1 MPSRSRPFYF
11 TVKSK
16 TGEKIP
22 VAVNGEPTRIDAP
35 GFTGLCHIIHD
46 TGSETGSAR
55 VEPSQ
60 KRGLIVQMQGKFAQ
74 AATLGEE
81 NSTNIWLGGTL
92 GAALNL
98 GWVMRNVVSLGSKF
112 ANKKTGGRFYIDL
125 GNDQAPCQMGF
136 HLRALFRVLATSE
149 GEEAPKLGS
158 PELDAIPYGGPGLLE
173 VDTTKTYTL
182 YWKIPYLDLCT
193 WELLKVPAI
202 SPLPLENVLGDLST
216 TRLFMYDLGN
226 CSAHHPDYEKS
237 LLLEATF
244 ERGAEGDEF
253 YNPATVHP
261 PTVLDAPPGTSKKEP
276 GLPHDDSMSIV
287 DSLQE
292 LAEDLNED
300 SMELSNLFARA
311 LQELPLWQGFDSL
324 NGLDFRVPFYI
335 EAIGR
340 FRKQE
345 VRSWY
350 VLRAESAAG
359 DFYWQARDAEELAA
373 LCRPK
378 RRLPRF
384 LRGAAQRKYHC
395 CDVRT
400 LEQFRLIV
408 TSHLA
413 EDSKMR
419 SAVLQANALPDSP
432 QSPSR
437 LMQPPPRFFEPDGTM
452 CGVAFAQAAQGLKGA
467 KREALV
473 GAVHFEG
480 RICEELLR
488 LSSDNFIRCFSPYDC
503 DQPRVLIHA
512 GEITRVEA
520 LSQKFLDR
528 FHLFEVHTDPRAH
541 VFCCANAPD
550 RDEWVAVLREAA
562 QSASVSRAGPTGP
575 MSPNSIYG
583 VASAKKAAG
592 RWSRNSRGSDGVP
605 SRLGPF
611 LDATGAGRWPSIRY
625 VLNDRLLTSAAPEP
639 LTADAAAHLLEL
651 ALALGSEPSQTSLAA
666 YLDSAC
672 MLKAVRFNLWSQAE
686 LKAFWCNVYHCLLLH
701 GLLVLNA
708 PDSEEK
714 LATFRRRT
722 SYVVGLRP
730 VSLADIE
737 AEIFHMP
744 MESAAPPEVESV
756 GPRGCCSFRG
766 KVARAP
772 TKTSALA
779 DTAKQVDQTPAAAP
793 VELSQKSRVAVE
805 WNSSALATDRV
816 NACMYLDAAETW
828 EAPSMDPRVE
838 LILAEGTGSCSIPV
852 LRAASL
858 DRQLDEAASLF
869 VQAQVETQANGGVL
883 RAVTL
888 PGKCR
893 ALKRHFKNERELLL
907 FLWKYQPPTAASL
920 PDTPVQVK
928 YRAPGR
934 PSTRTM
940 ISRATMDSETPRS
953 LSIAETGAR
962 DAHLNLLS
970 KGYGSAIPGDQL
982 ETLNI
987 ISL

>member
-35 GFTGLCHIIHD
+35 GFSGLCHIIHD

-60 KRGLIVQMQGKFAQ
+60 KRGLIVQMQGKFAE

-81 NSTNIWLGGTL
+81 NSSNIWLGGTL

-125 GNDQAPCQMGF
+125 GNDHAPCQMGF

-173 VDTTKTYTL
+173 VDTSKTYTL

-216 TRLFMYDLGN
+216 TRLFMYDLGK
-226 CSAHHPDYEKS
+226 CSAHHPDYEQS

-253 YNPATVHP
+253 YDPVAAVHP
-261 PTVLDAPPGTSKKEP
+261 PTVLDAPPGTPKKEP

-292 LAEDLNED
+292 LAEDLSED
-300 SMELSNLFARA
+300 SLELNNLFARA

-324 NGLDFRVPFYI
+324 NGLNFRVPFYI

-350 VLRAESAAG
+350 VLRAESADG
-359 DFYWQARDAEELAA
+359 GFYWQARDAEELAA

-378 RRLPRF
+378 RRLSRF
-384 LRGAAQRKYHC
+384 LRGAAPRKYHC

-419 SAVLQANALPDSP
+419 SAVLQAANAPPDSP

-437 LMQPPPRFFEPDGTM
+437 LMQPPPRFLEPDGTM
-452 CGVAFAQAAQGLKGA
+452 CGIAFAQAAQGLKGA

-473 GAVHFEG
+473 GAIHFEG

-528 FHLFEVHTDPRAH
+528 FHLFEVQTDLRAY
-541 VFCCANAPD
+541 VFCCAHAPD
-550 RDEWVAVLREAA
+550 RDEWVAALREAA
-562 QSASVSRAGPTGP
+562 QAASVSRASGPAGP

-592 RWSRNSRGSDGVP
+592 RSRNSRGSDVIP
-605 SRLGPF
+605 NRHGPF
-611 LDATGAGRWPSIRY
+611 LDATGAGRWPNIRY
-625 VLNDRLLTSAAPEP
+625 VLNDRLLTSAAPHP
-639 LTADAAAHLLEL
+639 LSADAAAHLLEL
-651 ALALGSEPSQTSLAA
+651 ALALGSEPSHTSLAA
-666 YLDSAC
+666 FLDSTC

-701 GLLVLNA
+701 GLLVLNT

-714 LATFRRRT
+714 LAIFRRRA
-722 SYVVGLRP
+722 SYLVGLRP

-737 AEIFHMP
+737 TEIFHVP
-744 MESAAPPEVESV
+744 QESAAPPEVESV
-756 GPRGCCSFRG
+756 GKGGCCGFLGG
-766 KVARAP
+766 KAARAP

-779 DTAKQVDQTPAAAP
+779 DTAKQVDQTAAAS

-805 WNSSALATDRV
+805 CENSSGLATEPV

-838 LILAEGTGSCSIPV
+838 LILSEGAGSCSIPV
-852 LRAASL
+852 LRASSL
-858 DRQLDEAASLF
+858 DRQLDDAASLF
-869 VQAQVETQANGGVL
+869 VQAQVQTESNGGVV

-893 ALKRHFKNERELLL
+893 ALKRHFKNERDLL
-907 FLWKYQPPTAASL
+907 FASGNLAWHVGQCLEPPSSQFLLPRLLPILQHQQEQPA
-920 PDTPVQVK
+920 
-928 YRAPGR
+928 
-934 PSTRTM
+934 
-940 ISRATMDSETPRS
+940 
-953 LSIAETGAR
+953 
-962 DAHLNLLS
+962 
-970 KGYGSAIPGDQL
+970 
-982 ETLNI
+982 
-987 ISL
+987 